1 MKKKNNWVDDWF
13 TEEIPLQIFLPSTV
27 SLRQGAKPAAQTNGA
42 PMPQSARNVQA
53 AAQNDARRAAAPS
66 KNKVMS
72 FSIKDTMQKKVE
84 VEVKKAEETVNV
96 SAEREAFSQDSLVRV
111 WNNYV
116 QFTGDKPVLQ
126 QTIQQ
131 CKPVLGTDFRVMLA
145 VYNSSQEEIVMDE
158 RVRLVNY
165 LRKELHNGAIELEIR
180 ICEAGDNVKSY
191 TSKELF
197 VKMLEHNPSLS
208 KLTRELNLELS

>member
-13 TEEIPLQIFLPSTV
+13 TEEVPLQIFLPSTV

-42 PMPQSARNVQA
+42 PAPQTAQNTQVT
-53 AAQNDARRAAAPS
+53 AQNDARRAAAPS
-66 KNKVMS
+66 TNKVMS

-84 VEVKKAEETVNV
+84 VEVKKAEESVNI
-96 SAEREAFSQDSLVRV
+96 SAEREVFSQDSLVKV

-116 QFTGDKPVLQ
+116 QFTNDKPVLQ

-158 RVRLVNY
+158 RIRLVNY

-191 TSKELF
+191 TNKELF

>member
-1 MKKKNNWVDDWF
+1 MKKKNNWVDDCF
-13 TEEIPLQIFLPSTV
+13 AEEIPLQIFLPSTTT
-27 SLRQGAKPAAQTNGA
+27 LRQGTKPATKTNRASMPQTAQNTQAATQTNA
-42 PMPQSARNVQA
+42 LRSPVQSA
-53 AAQNDARRAAAPS
+53 
-66 KNKVMS
+66 NKAMT

-84 VEVKKAEETVNV
+84 VEEKKAEETVNI
-96 SAEREAFSQDSLVRV
+96 SAERTEFSQESLVKV
-111 WNNYV
+111 WNNYT
-116 QFTGDKPVLQ
+116 QYTKDKPVLQ

-131 CKPVLGTDFRVMLA
+131 CKPVLGTDFRIMLA
-145 VYNSSQEEIVMDE
+145 VYNSSQEEIMMDE
-158 RVRLVNY
+158 RIRLVNY

>member
-42 PMPQSARNVQA
+42 PMPQSARNAQA

-66 KNKVMS
+66 TNKVMS

-96 SAEREAFSQDSLVRV
+96 SAEREAFSQDSLVRA

-116 QFTGDKPVLQ
+116 QFTSDKPVLQ